1 MRRVLMT
8 FVFVQFF
15 QYLFSDCIV
24 GETWYEKCR
33 KCKCNINQKPK
44 CEVHSCNSIAV
55 CPSKMIW
62 MSDEQRC
69 YCDRPLQHSVCVDIE
84 FQKDMR
90 GHACDQDTF
99 FYDSCTLCICQGGRT
114 ACVAYSNCFNP
125 RGGICNEGDSIIDN
139 CFNCTCTHTRFLKC
153 VLIEKCWSREN
164 KEGKCPTRKN
174 MLFDLGCIIGIDQEC
189 HYDYECPDEK
199 KCCQVTECSFRCQK
213 PVIDN

>member
-84 FQKDMR
+84 FQK
-90 GHACDQDTF
+90 
-99 FYDSCTLCICQGGRT
+99 
-114 ACVAYSNCFNP
+114 
-125 RGGICNEGDSIIDN
+125 GICNEGDSIIDN